1 MEWLILGAFS
11 AALLLCI
18 ITGRSI
24 LIALAFGLLLFLL
37 YGRRKGYSW
46 RALGGMALSGIRT
59 VSNILITFF
68 LIGVLTAFWRAAG
81 TIPMIVC
88 YASAWIKPSIFLL
101 MTFLLN
107 GLVSTL
113 TGTSFGTSATMGV
126 ICATMGNAMGV
137 SPVLTGGAV
146 LSGAF
151 VGDRCSPVSTSA
163 LLVSAVTGTDIY
175 RNIRNMLRSA
185 LVPFLASCAV
195 YLVIGFRPSGA
206 GDMIDLNALFSKQFS
221 LHWSAL
227 LPAVVIL
234 TLSLCRVNVKLAMTA
249 SIVTAVPLCLFLQHI
264 PAGELLRAAVLGF
277 WPEDAEVAA
286 MVSGGG
292 VLSMCRVAGI
302 VCLSS
307 SYSEIFRK
315 TGLLD
320 GAKRIISGLAQ
331 RSTAFIATLVTSV
344 VAGMIACNQ
353 TLTILLVT
361 QLCGDLQG
369 KPHST
374 SAHSTSGVEIREAF
388 ALDLEDSAVVV
399 APLIPW
405 SIAGAVPLSAIGAP
419 TGAILASFYLFLLP
433 LWRVAGEKKQ
443 KEHSLPL
450 G

>member
-1 MEWLILGAFS
+1 M
-11 AALLLCI
+11 
-18 ITGRSI
+18 
-24 LIALAFGLLLFLL
+24 
-37 YGRRKGYSW
+37 
-46 RALGGMALSGIRT
+46 
-59 VSNILITFF
+59 
-68 LIGVLTAFWRAAG
+68 
-81 TIPMIVC
+81 
-88 YASAWIKPSIFLL
+88 
-101 MTFLLN
+101 
-107 GLVSTL
+107 
-113 TGTSFGTSATMGV
+113 
-126 ICATMGNAMGV
+126 
-137 SPVLTGGAV
+137 
-146 LSGAF
+146 
-151 VGDRCSPVSTSA
+151 
-163 LLVSAVTGTDIY
+163 TGTDIY

-277 WPEDAEVAA
+277 WPDDAEVAA

-353 TLTILLVT
+353 TLTILLVN

-369 KPHST
+369 KTHST